1 MIGPVAVP
9 AIAKILIVFVSVL
22 IATRLRAHLGLAL
35 VAGGFLLNL
44 WAGLGGGDS
53 LLNLGR
59 SFLGVE
65 LWLMMAITGLI
76 VEIGRYMTEERNAA
90 TIVGAARAWGG
101 RHGRAAAMTFMPA
114 VIGLVPMPAGALFSA
129 PFVEQTAGAGRCAH
143 WKSAINYWFRHVWE
157 YWWPLYPGVIIA
169 MTTFAMVPTWQYLA
183 VQMPFTLVAAGA
195 GFLFLVRPHVRG
207 LADEAGEGQTA
218 APTGDRVARLA
229 LPLAVVVA
237 CLVIL
242 PLVLKL
248 AIPGS
253 DVKSAQVRQLLAV
266 LLGLAG
272 GLAVV
277 IADEWKHDRG
287 RIFSS
292 LLRKQSVDVQISL
305 LGVLIFKSMLD
316 QSGLLP
322 LASRELVA
330 SGIPLG
336 IAVASLPFLAG
347 IVTGIALGFTGASFP
362 LVVGLMAVPDSG
374 LTPLATLVLA
384 YGFGYMG
391 MMLSPVHLCLLV
403 TRDYFSSSMFAIYR
417 QIAPCVAAIL
427 VFCLGGHFLLRALG
441 W

>member
-1 MIGPVAVP
+1 MP

-22 IATRLRAHLGLAL
+22 AATRLRAPLGIALA
-35 VAGGFLLNL
+35 AGGVLLNL
-44 WAGLGGGDS
+44 WAGAGAGGS
-53 LLNLGR
+53 LRNLGHA
-59 SFLGVE
+59 FLGVE

-76 VEIGRYMTEERNAA
+76 VEIGRYMTEPRNAE

-101 RHGRAAAMTFMPA
+101 RHGRAAAMTLMPA

-129 PFVEQTAGAGRCAH
+129 PFVEQTAGADRNAN
-143 WKSAINYWFRHVWE
+143 WKAAINYWFRHVWE

-183 VQMPFTLVAAGA
+183 VQMPFTVVAAGA
-195 GFLFLVRPHVRG
+195 GFLFLVRPHVKD
-207 LADEAGEGQTA
+207 LAEEAGDGQSRA
-218 APTGDRVARLA
+218 APAGGRVARLV
-229 LPLAVVVA
+229 LPLATVVA
-237 CLVIL
+237 CLVVL

-248 AIPGS
+248 VIPGA

-277 IADEWKHDRG
+277 MADEWKHDR
-287 RIFSS
+287 RKIFSS
-292 LLRKQSVDVQISL
+292 LLRKQSVDVQVSL
-305 LGVLIFKSMLD
+305 LGVLVFKSMLD

-330 SGIPLG
+330 SGIPLVF
-336 IAVASLPFLAG
+336 AVAALPFLAG
-347 IVTGIALGFTGASFP
+347 IVTGIALGFTGTSFP
-362 LVVGLMAVPDSG
+362 LVVGLMAVPESG
-374 LTPLATLVLA
+374 LTPLSTLVLA

-403 TRDYFSSSMFAIYR
+403 TRDYFSSSVIAIYR
-417 QIAPCVAAIL
+417 QIVPCVAAIL
-427 VFCLGGHFLLRALG
+427 VFCLAGHFLLRALG